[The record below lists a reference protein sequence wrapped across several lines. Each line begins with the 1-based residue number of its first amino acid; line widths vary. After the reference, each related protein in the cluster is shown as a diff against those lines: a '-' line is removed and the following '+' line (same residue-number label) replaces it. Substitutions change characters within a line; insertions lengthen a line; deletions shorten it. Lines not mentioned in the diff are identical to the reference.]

1 MDYSTAVSE
10 GYTMRITYM
19 FRGQPCTI
27 IDVDFLGQKVA
38 IQNKTD
44 DILHRAYR

>member
-19 FRGQPCTI
+19 FRDQPCTI
-27 IDVDFLGQKVA
+27 IDREIV
-38 IQNKTD
+38 
-44 DILHRAYR
+44 H